1 MLLTPQPGL
10 DFRRVWPF
18 AALIVLVT
26 ASWFGWRHFHPNGP
40 KTASASGGK
49 RELEKPPV
57 PVTFTQVQ
65 TTDFPVWLNG
75 LGTVQPYDTVTVR
88 SRVDGEV
95 INVAFKQGQMIE
107 EGAILAQ
114 IDPRPYQASLDQ
126 ALAPR
131 RATATWS
138 SRRSSGWRSA
148 APEAKPA
155 GRV

>member
-1 MLLTPQPGL
+1 LTPRPGL
-10 DFRRVWPF
+10 RFRRAWPF

-26 ASWFGWRHFHPNGP
+26 AFWFGWRHFHPDGS
-40 KTASASGGK
+40 KTASTAGGK
-49 RELEKPPV
+49 GEPGKPPV
-57 PVTFTQVQ
+57 PVTFTPVR
-65 TTDFPVWLNG
+65 TADFPVWLNG

-88 SRVDGEV
+88 GRVDREV